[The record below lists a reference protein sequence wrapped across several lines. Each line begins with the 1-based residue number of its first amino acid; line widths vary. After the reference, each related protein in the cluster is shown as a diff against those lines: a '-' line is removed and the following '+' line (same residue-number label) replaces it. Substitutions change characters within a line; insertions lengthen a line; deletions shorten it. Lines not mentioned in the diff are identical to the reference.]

1 MPSWWCWHPELG
13 GEPNKYYM
21 ISFWYTLP
29 ETSNIAPEN
38 GWLEDDPF
46 LLRQKAHFQ
55 VLLLLLLLVLGR
67 VRPRKLTDGYPVNDG
82 IWKRW
87 TPALSMAIFGINS
100 LVFYTLLG
108 TNISPQKGTF
118 EDDFPK
124 VSFLEGISFRE
135 GNASSLQKWCNWWTK
150 ALWSSPTVKGI
161 GQTRGEVSWHRQK
174 TQVKKKVTETRVWH
188 GHHHR
193 KRAGLS

>member
-1 MPSWWCWHPELG
+1 MSSWWCWHPGLG
-13 GEPNKYYM
+13 GEPNKSYI
-21 ISFWYTLP
+21 ISFWYTPP
-29 ETSNIAPEN
+29 ETSNIGPEN

-67 VRPRKLTDGYPVNDG
+67 ARPRKLTDGYPVNDG

-124 VSFLEGISFRE
+124 VSFVEGTVWVFGRVTLHLSKR
-135 GNASSLQKWCNWWTK
+135 CNWWTK

-174 TQVKKKVTETRVWH
+174 QGEQKATEDPGNTASSPKMQRFF
-188 GHHHR
+188 
-193 KRAGLS
+193 